1 MLTWVLVILAF
12 SVMIIIHELGHFL
25 MALKVGIKVEIFS
38 IGMGPK
44 IFSIKRNG
52 IEYRVSAVPLGGYVK
67 MLGED
72 PSEPTTGDK
81 GEFAA
86 QPVGNRF
93 KVIFSGP
100 LLNYVLGFLLL
111 SLVFA
116 LGYPTIS
123 TKIGGLLDNYPAK
136 AAGLK
141 PDDKILAING
151 KTVND
156 WDEITEVI
164 HKMTEADVVLTVD
177 RAGQK
182 LEFSIKP
189 KITETKDIF
198 GEKVKIAQV
207 GIKPSDNIEYVKHGP
222 VESLVL
228 GGEKIYSFTILTYK
242 GLWGLVTGKIPF
254 KENVSGPVGI
264 VSMMATAAKIGIIP
278 LVHLTALISALLA
291 IFNILPIPPLDGGL
305 ILFLGIEKL
314 RGKALTKKT
323 QEMLMQAGWVFF
335 IAIMLFATYG
345 DIFRMF
351 GK

>member
-44 IFSIKRNG
+44 LFSMTKNG
-52 IEYRVSAVPLGGYVK
+52 IEYRISAVPLGGYVK

-72 PSEPTTGDK
+72 PSEPAKGEK
-81 GEFAA
+81 GEFSA

-100 LLNYVLGFLLL
+100 LLNYILGFLLL

-116 LGYPTIS
+116 LGYPTM
-123 TKIGGLLDNYPAK
+123 TNTVGGVLKDYPAE

-141 PDDKILAING
+141 ADDKILAING
-151 KTVND
+151 KPVSD
-156 WDEITEVI
+156 WDEVTEII
-164 HKMTEADVVLTVD
+164 HKLTGSNADLVID
-177 RAGQK
+177 RGGRK
-182 LEFSIKP
+182 LYFSIKP

-198 GEKVKIAQV
+198 GNKVTIAQV
-207 GIKPSDNIEYVKHGP
+207 GIKPSDKIDYVKHGP

-228 GGEKIYSFTILTYK
+228 GGKKIYSFTILTYK
-242 GLWGLVTGKIPF
+242 GLWGLITGKIPF

-264 VSMMATAAKIGIIP
+264 VSMMAVAAKIGIIP
-278 LVHLTALISALLA
+278 LVQLTALISALLA

-323 QEMLMQAGWVFF
+323 QEILMQAGWAFF

-345 DIFRMF
+345 DIFRIF
-351 GK
+351 KK